1 MAGPEGPE
9 DLNNFMI
16 YPRVLPPYTDTPN
29 NRDAPETHG
38 RKEPLP
44 ISIHTC
50 DHSEAVSPKTLAECR
65 TDLHLSTPA
74 APRPPLISAAED
86 DDRNPQFAAPSADA
100 RVSSAPC
107 SNTRCMASNFAAAF
121 AAEPTSESQAGSVLD
136 HLTALVAPHA
146 PPKQLKAS
154 VQPTCVDPVG
164 GRHIHGTI
172 DSGCTGHVTSNRHWL
187 INHRPCA
194 DTFRAAAGTKHVA
207 TIIGDMPVMARDRL
221 GGYHYKLITNVR
233 CVESFAYTLF
243 SVTQLWAEL
252 RVDSLFADTRC
263 CRLVD
268 GTEWPYLRDKLLPT
282 LPLVSVAGCDAHT
295 ISRAVTK
302 PLIATKPLLGGIA
315 TKPLIATMPA
325 WFRRCISSPA

>member
-1 MAGPEGPE
+1 MSSETSIS
-9 DLNNFMI
+9 DDKSYNKL
-16 YPRVLPPYTDTPN
+16 TPV
-29 NRDAPETHG
+29 DAPETHA
-38 RKEPLP
+38 REEPLP
-44 ISIHTC
+44 ISIHPC

-107 SNTRCMASNFAAAF
+107 SNTRWMASLFAAAF
-121 AAEPTSESQAGSVLD
+121 AAEPTSESQTGSVLD

-172 DSGCTGHVTSNRHWL
+172 DSGCTGHVTPNRHWL

-282 LPLVSVAGCDAHT
+282 HARVRGVAPDGASGLGRRARPSVRAGPGLHQVVPA
-295 ISRAVTK
+295 
-302 PLIATKPLLGGIA
+302 LLAACGG
-315 TKPLIATMPA
+315 
-325 WFRRCISSPA
+325 R

>member
-1 MAGPEGPE
+1 
-9 DLNNFMI
+9 
-16 YPRVLPPYTDTPN
+16 
-29 NRDAPETHG
+29 
-38 RKEPLP
+38 
-44 ISIHTC
+44 
-50 DHSEAVSPKTLAECR
+50 
-65 TDLHLSTPA
+65 
-74 APRPPLISAAED
+74 
-86 DDRNPQFAAPSADA
+86 
-100 RVSSAPC
+100 
-107 SNTRCMASNFAAAF
+107 MASNFAAAF
-121 AAEPTSESQAGSVLD
+121 AAEPTSESQTGSVLD

-172 DSGCTGHVTSNRHWL
+172 DSGCTGHVTPNRHWL

-282 LPLVSVAGCDAHT
+282 HARVRGVAPDGASGLGRRARPSVRAGPGLHQVVPA
-295 ISRAVTK
+295 
-302 PLIATKPLLGGIA
+302 LLAACGG
-315 TKPLIATMPA
+315 
-325 WFRRCISSPA
+325 R